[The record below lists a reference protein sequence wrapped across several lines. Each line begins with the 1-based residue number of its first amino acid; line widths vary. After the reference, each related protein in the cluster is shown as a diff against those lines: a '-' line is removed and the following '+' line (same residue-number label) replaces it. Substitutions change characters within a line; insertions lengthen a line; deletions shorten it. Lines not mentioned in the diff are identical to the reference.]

1 MFFKLLNIFLF
12 LIEMSIDF
20 LRKESSFPNK
30 NLLIKKYCLDNIDSI
45 SRETAI
51 KSVFKPFLSE
61 EDIEKNKNNEKY
73 LKLKKHQNEFSYK
86 LKNKQKE
93 IKRLYKIN
101 NTIFSQIIN
110 QKPSDALMEFKKEI
124 KQIFFGRNSLL
135 SKKFGFFNKKRRS
148 ISENKLKEK
157 IFTGNLDFLDL
168 EDNINIKKINTIKK
182 NYLLHSSNFEVGK
195 KPSLT
200 SSQRLLIPKI
210 NKFQS
215 LINLGNSNSKTQKY
229 SNEENN
235 KQNVFNEKENS
246 STINPSKTYSS
257 FFNRYM
263 NTISKNT
270 NKQFS
275 SIKKIKSFNSKEELS
290 RNNNLNIKS
299 KTSNFSENINN
310 YYSDFCYSSSND
322 SSQFR
327 RGMKKKKKEIVSQIK
342 EVSKPISKIE
352 NELFKIIDRSNR
364 IKNKELRDKKEE
376 KVRKDI
382 EIITG
387 FKVKFRKKPKTRQF
401 LFESLKGERSRKK
414 IKDITKVSDK
424 LTKMTDEDA
433 LKYAESS
440 TSNYKAINKFLLPK
454 TKEYAKY
461 NYNMIIRDNCFFNHE
476 KIEKMMMALQQLKNK
491 FDLE

>member
-1 MFFKLLNIFLF
+1 M
-12 LIEMSIDF
+12 
-20 LRKESSFPNK
+20 
-30 NLLIKKYCLDNIDSI
+30 
-45 SRETAI
+45 
-51 KSVFKPFLSE
+51 
-61 EDIEKNKNNEKY
+61 
-73 LKLKKHQNEFSYK
+73 
-86 LKNKQKE
+86 
-93 IKRLYKIN
+93 
-101 NTIFSQIIN
+101 
-110 QKPSDALMEFKKEI
+110 
-124 KQIFFGRNSLL
+124 
-135 SKKFGFFNKKRRS
+135 
-148 ISENKLKEK
+148 
-157 IFTGNLDFLDL
+157 
-168 EDNINIKKINTIKK
+168 
-182 NYLLHSSNFEVGK
+182 
-195 KPSLT
+195 
-200 SSQRLLIPKI
+200 
-210 NKFQS
+210 
-215 LINLGNSNSKTQKY
+215 
-229 SNEENN
+229 
-235 KQNVFNEKENS
+235 FNEKENS

-263 NTISKNT
+263 NTISKNA

-299 KTSNFSENINN
+299 KTSNFSEYNNN

-476 KIEKMMMALQQLKNK
+476 KIEKMTMALQQLKNK